1 VGGLSGG
8 GWAAERDRQVGPV
21 LSEIGM
27 VWCLTLNKS
36 IFKMYLNEEQSKTK
50 LVEIEFRKI

>member
-1 VGGLSGG
+1 VGGLPRGTDR
-8 GWAAERDRQVGPV
+8 WAQFLD
-21 LSEIGM
+21 EIGI

-36 IFKMYLNEEQSKTK
+36 IFKIYLNEEQTKMK